1 MVDTSSNVDQCNV
14 FVKYLPSELITDTGL
29 YTELTDTGLYTL
41 FAPFGTI
48 TSSKVMVDHNSGHS
62 LGYGFVRFS
71 TPQEAQNAI
80 QNMNGQRISSKTLL
94 CKLSNTSPTAQSPQ
108 NTEPSA
114 NLYVKPLLPDTS
126 EDQLRAM
133 FAPFGSI
140 AECKVMVDK
149 QTGVSRQIGFVRFE
163 NQEDADRA
171 LHSMNGTKLEANAPP
186 LIVKYAESETQKL
199 MRRQRQITAPPPPLP
214 RGGNNSAMRNHP
226 SLAYRHIPVGSQG
239 SSYGHQ
245 QPVHVSMPQGQYMGE
260 MYPVTY
266 MTPSQHNPY
275 TAPAPTPPRSMY
287 SPAPLPANAAHP
299 SRPMQPITMMPYGAI
314 MVQGAYVSVPHGAG
328 GGYPVSVSA
337 APVPVPM
344 ATYPPA
350 PNAHPHHIVAVP
362 PGSAGSAGSQQPDG
376 VNLFVFHLPTE
387 VDDAFLYRLFSPF
400 GALESVKVITDKNT
414 GESKG
419 YGFVKYFRMSD
430 AMQSIQAMNG
440 FQVGTKHLKVSFKT
454 GGPGI
459 RTNM

>member
-14 FVKYLPSELITDTGL
+14 FVKYLPS
-29 YTELTDTGLYTL
+29 ELTDTGLYTL

-275 TAPAPTPPRSMY
+275 TAPAPTPP
-287 SPAPLPANAAHP
+287 
-299 SRPMQPITMMPYGAI
+299 
-314 MVQGAYVSVPHGAG
+314 
-328 GGYPVSVSA
+328 VSA
-337 APVPVPM
+337 LLSFCCRLEKRKRDLLLGLDL
-344 ATYPPA
+344 TL
-350 PNAHPHHIVAVP
+350 
-362 PGSAGSAGSQQPDG
+362 SACSLHQYIS
-376 VNLFVFHLPTE
+376 
-387 VDDAFLYRLFSPF
+387 S
-400 GALESVKVITDKNT
+400 IC
-414 GESKG
+414 SK
-419 YGFVKYFRMSD
+419 YQK
-430 AMQSIQAMNG
+430 
-440 FQVGTKHLKVSFKT
+440 
-454 GGPGI
+454 
-459 RTNM
+459 

>member
-14 FVKYLPSELITDTGL
+14 FVKYLPS
-29 YTELTDTGLYTL
+29 ELTDTGLYTL

-275 TAPAPTPPRSMY
+275 TAPAPTPP
-287 SPAPLPANAAHP
+287 
-299 SRPMQPITMMPYGAI
+299 
-314 MVQGAYVSVPHGAG
+314 
-328 GGYPVSVSA
+328 
-337 APVPVPM
+337 M

>member
-14 FVKYLPSELITDTGL
+14 FVKYLPS
-29 YTELTDTGLYTL
+29 ELTDTGLYTL